1 MVLAHLSDLHL
12 RDEADAVEFARQL
25 DRIVA
30 RRVDHL
36 VITGDLLD
44 WWDPALLD
52 RALDALA
59 ERNLLAAPALT
70 LLHGN
75 HDLAS
80 SGGHPRRRADL
91 RRLVLRFW
99 DPPPL
104 IAARRQR
111 FYAAIE
117 RRAPGVV
124 APPPFLKRLDQGVA
138 IAVLDTILAP
148 WLPLT
153 IHGREIRV
161 HHATGAIDTRQTDW
175 LARQKTAAM
184 LVVLVHHYPLD
195 VAPYQWRSRD
205 TTEGRQSW
213 LDRWQFVIPMAIRQP
228 DRDRFWSAA
237 ETAGAAAVLCGHVHR
252 ARVEHHRGITV
263 GLNGQSGA
271 AWAGRTIAY
280 YKLVKDSI
288 EVDYEPPFTPVP

>member
-91 RRLVLRFW
+91 RRLVRFW

-104 IAARRQR
+104 IAAR
-111 FYAAIE
+111 
-117 RRAPGVV
+117 
-124 APPPFLKRLDQGVA
+124 
-138 IAVLDTILAP
+138 
-148 WLPLT
+148 
-153 IHGREIRV
+153 
-161 HHATGAIDTRQTDW
+161 
-175 LARQKTAAM
+175 
-184 LVVLVHHYPLD
+184 
-195 VAPYQWRSRD
+195 
-205 TTEGRQSW
+205 
-213 LDRWQFVIPMAIRQP
+213 
-228 DRDRFWSAA
+228 
-237 ETAGAAAVLCGHVHR
+237 
-252 ARVEHHRGITV
+252 RVEHHRGITV

>member
-1 MVLAHLSDLHL
+1 VILAHLSDLHL

-30 RRVDHL
+30 RRADHL

-44 WWDPALLD
+44 WWDEALLD
-52 RALDALA
+52 RALEALA
-59 ERNLLAAPALT
+59 ARNLLSARALT

-104 IAARRQR
+104 IAARRRR
-111 FYAAIE
+111 FYGAIE
-117 RRAPGVV
+117 RRAPGLA

-138 IAVLDTILAP
+138 IAVLDSILAP
-148 WLPLT
+148 WVPLT
-153 IHGREIRV
+153 IHGREIRLY
-161 HHATGAIDTRQTDW
+161 HATGAIEARQTDW
-175 LARQKTAAM
+175 LRRQTIEGT

-195 VAPYQWRSRD
+195 VAPYEWRSAD
-205 TTEGRQSW
+205 TAAPRRSW
-213 LDRWQFVIPMAIRQP
+213 LDRWQFVVPMAIRLP

-237 ETAGAAAVLCGHVHR
+237 ADAGAAAVLCGHVHR
-252 ARVEHHRGITV
+252 TRVEQHRGIMV

-280 YKLVKDSI
+280 YRIGEGPIEQEYESADSGRA
-288 EVDYEPPFTPVP
+288 